1 MQAINNAFA
10 GLNASLS
17 NILSNPYVSTAL
29 TVFALVFASLAAPN
43 LSPQFAQ
50 LFDSTIF
57 KIFYLFLILILLQYN
72 VVVALIAALAFVL
85 ALQSLSRYRSYSYAQ
100 DANAGLLAPLAAGA
114 NYLGNFGESVGNT
127 VDSVGRRIGS
137 TFGRTVDSVG
147 DVTYNVGKGIVN
159 TPNKLL
165 SGAQN
170 FGQNVGNTV
179 SSLGNAL
186 QRMPSAFSTPAGAAV
201 NVSEEVGDA
210 GCPVPASCQLSCGG
224 QPMEPTALPPVEN
237 TEVSGLCQCDSE
249 GPQGL
254 RFIPGY
260 ENLGMGYDITGPVA

>member
-72 VVVALIAALAFVL
+72 VVVAIIAALAFVL

-114 NYLGNFGESVGNT
+114 NYLGNT
-127 VDSVGRRIGS
+127 VDSLGRKVGS
-137 TFGRTVDSVG
+137 TVGRTVDSVG
-147 DVTYNVGKGIVN
+147 DVTYNVRKGIVN
-159 TPNKLL
+159 APNKLL

-170 FGQNVGNTV
+170 FGQNVGNTVGNTV

-186 QRMPSAFSTPAGAAV
+186 QRMPSAFSTPAGAAAV
-201 NVSEEVGDA
+201 VSDDDGA
-210 GCPVPASCQLSCGG
+210 IGCPIPASCQLSCGG